1 MMALLCGVVSSLRAV
16 TRICSE
22 NATPQSNVCPLDLGQ
37 GLKLSGFPDLFY
49 WLCDKYV
56 RSKRITHVHQH
67 TQYTYYIH
75 GMLINRLKPL

>member
-1 MMALLCGVVSSLRAV
+1 MALLCGVVSSLGPM

-22 NATPQSNVCPLDLGQ
+22 HTTPQSNVCPLDLRQ

-56 RSKRITHVHQH
+56 RSKRNYTLPPTH
-67 TQYTYYIH
+67 T
-75 GMLINRLKPL
+75 MLILYTWYVD